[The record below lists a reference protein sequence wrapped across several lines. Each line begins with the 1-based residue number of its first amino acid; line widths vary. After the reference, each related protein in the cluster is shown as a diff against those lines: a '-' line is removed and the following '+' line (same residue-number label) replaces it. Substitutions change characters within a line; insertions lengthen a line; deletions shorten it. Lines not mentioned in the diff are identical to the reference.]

1 MTTPTTRS
9 EESPH
14 TTSASTTHDRSRRVG
29 PFLTWFAVLG
39 GVVAWIVHLTTA
51 WMVMELSCFVR
62 YPGYVL
68 QHGGHPSHTQYAV
81 TYAATLGPWL
91 IALLSLVACLRLRS
105 LVGRLDDDDLAKGR
119 LHLLAV
125 MGLYLDAMM
134 LAAITGGAIALYVL
148 EPC

>member
-1 MTTPTTRS
+1 
-9 EESPH
+9 
-14 TTSASTTHDRSRRVG
+14 
-29 PFLTWFAVLG
+29 
-39 GVVAWIVHLTTA
+39 
-51 WMVMELSCFVR
+51 
-62 YPGYVL
+62 
-68 QHGGHPSHTQYAV
+68 V